1 MTPRRPSPS
10 ADQRGTVL
18 ADALLE
24 TCRPLPAL
32 SPAAHARVKRR
43 LTKSLAR
50 WTSRRVRWLKP
61 VVVTVVLLLCGAA
74 FGVALDRIVLTHSSS
89 ATNETTT
96 AVAPA
101 GRRSRAGRSGKA
113 SLHRG
118 PAAAEPPPVPEVPQ
132 AGLAEGKALSVPL
145 APAAAVGR
153 PTPAPARVPTK
164 RLAMSPPKLSAAETR
179 PFLPT
184 EPPPPVAPPA
194 PLPAAV
200 SPPELVAAPAL
211 APAAAQT
218 PAPPPPAAPP
228 RPSPPSTDELS
239 EERLLAAAV
248 RSLRGQN
255 DAPSAL
261 AALDEY
267 RTCYPHGRLSIEAN
281 ALRASAL
288 LVLDRRDEALR
299 MLDGLD
305 LAHMPGG
312 LERLLQRGELRASAG
327 RQQEAIADFD
337 AVLARLGHGD
347 LAERA
352 LWGRAQS
359 RLAGGDRAGAQR
371 DAALYLRRHPRGRF
385 AAPAARLAGVAP

>member
-10 ADQRGTVL
+10 ADQRGTAL

-32 SPAAHARVKRR
+32 PPAAHARVKRR
-43 LTKSLAR
+43 LAQSLAR
-50 WTSRRVRWLKP
+50 WTSRRARWLKP
-61 VVVTVVLLLCGAA
+61 AVITAALLLCGAA
-74 FGVALDRIVLTHSSS
+74 FGVAMDRIVLTHSSS

-96 AVAPA
+96 AAAPA
-101 GRRSRAGRSGKA
+101 GRRSRAGRSRKA
-113 SLHRG
+113 SLHHE
-118 PAAAEPPPVPEVPQ
+118 PAAAEPPPVAEVPQ
-132 AGLAEGKALSVPL
+132 AGLAEGKALSVPF
-145 APAAAVGR
+145 APAAALGK
-153 PTPAPARVPTK
+153 PTPAPARVPSK
-164 RLAMSPPKLSAAETR
+164 RLAMSSPKLSAEETR

-184 EPPPPVAPPA
+184 EPPPPVPPPA

-200 SPPELVAAPAL
+200 APPELVAAPAL
-211 APAAAQT
+211 ATVET

-228 RPSPPSTDELS
+228 RPSPPSTDGLS

-248 RSLRGQN
+248 RSLRSHN
-255 DAPSAL
+255 DARSAL

-267 RTCYPHGRLSIEAN
+267 RTRHPHGRLSMEAN

-288 LVLDRRDEALR
+288 LLLDRRDEALR
-299 MLDGLD
+299 TLDGLD
-305 LAHMPGG
+305 LAHVPSG
-312 LERLLQRGELRASAG
+312 LEHHLQRGELRASAG

-347 LAERA
+347 FAERA

-359 RLAGGDRAGAQR
+359 RLAGGDRTGAQR
-371 DAALYLRRHPRGRF
+371 DAALYLQRHPRGRF